1 MLLKEKRWID
11 SRSGKTTRNAP
22 PLRADIRAEGRKR
35 GATMPRKKTTKR
47 QTAAP
52 QKSSAAQFLTY
63 IASTGAGGEKYEIR
77 YEDENIWM
85 SQKMLAAV
93 YGIEIN
99 SINYHIKKIFA
110 DAELDEASVIRK
122 IRITGS
128 DGKAY
133 LVNHYNLQV
142 IIALGFKINNERAVQ
157 FRKWA
162 NEIVSQYTIRGYVMD
177 KERFK
182 KGSPLSSEYFEHL
195 LEDIREIRLSERKFY
210 QKVTDL
216 YATAV
221 DYDGTALRTRR
232 FFATVQNK
240 MHRAVNGLSA
250 AQIIYS
256 RADAAKEHM
265 GLTSWEQAP
274 LGKIRK
280 SDVVIAKN
288 YLKSDE
294 LQMLERMVNAYLEY
308 AESRAMQHIPMT
320 MEDWEKRLDKFV
332 AIWDRPIT
340 MEEVEN
346 VTAEIAQTH
355 AETEFEKY
363 RIVQDRLFMSDY
375 DRYLLELE
383 EKVKS
388 QAGTTPQPP
397 GKPK

>member
-1 MLLKEKRWID
+1 MA
-11 SRSGKTTRNAP
+11 RNDP
-22 PLRADIRAEGRKR
+22 QKHEPVD
-35 GATMPRKKTTKR
+35 
-47 QTAAP
+47 P

-93 YGIEIN
+93 YGVEIPN
-99 SINYHIKKIFA
+99 VAYHLRKIFE
-110 DAELDEASVIRK
+110 DAELEEGRCIKEILIDIPDGRK
-122 IRITGS
+122 F
-128 DGKAY
+128 K
-133 LVNHYNLQV
+133 VKHYNLQV
-142 IIALGFKINNERAVQ
+142 IIALGFKIDNERAVQ

-162 NEIVSQYTIRGYVMD
+162 NQIVGDYTIRGYVMD

-182 KGSPLSSEYFEHL
+182 NGSPLSSEYFEHL

-210 QKVTDL
+210 QKITDL

-240 MHRAVNGLSA
+240 MHLAVNGLSA

-265 GLTSWEQAP
+265 GLTSWEKAP

-288 YLKSDE
+288 YLKDDE
-294 LQMLERMVNAYLEY
+294 LKMLERMVNAYLEF
-308 AESRAMQHIPMT
+308 AEGRARLHIPMT
-320 MEDWEKRLDKFV
+320 MEDWEKRLDKFIS
-332 AIWDRPIT
+332 IWDGPIT
-340 MEEVEN
+340 LEQVEN
-346 VTAEIAQTH
+346 VTSAIAQNY
-355 AETEFEKY
+355 AESEFEKY
-363 RIVQDRLFMSDY
+363 RIIQDRLFMSDY
-375 DRYLLELE
+375 DRYLLALE
-383 EKVKS
+383 EEIKKTDKGDGN
-388 QAGTTPQPP
+388 AKT
-397 GKPK
+397 

>member
-1 MLLKEKRWID
+1 M
-11 SRSGKTTRNAP
+11 A
-22 PLRADIRAEGRKR
+22 
-35 GATMPRKKTTKR
+35 KKKKSNWDNME
-47 QTAAP
+47 P
-52 QKSSAAQFLTY
+52 QKSSAAQFITY

-93 YGIEIN
+93 YGVEIPN
-99 SINYHIKKIFA
+99 IAYHLRKIFE
-110 DAELDEASVIRK
+110 DAELEEGRCIKEFLIDLPDGRK
-122 IRITGS
+122 F
-128 DGKAY
+128 K
-133 LVNHYNLQV
+133 VKHYNLQI
-142 IIALGFKINNERAVQ
+142 IIALGFKIDNERAVQ

-162 NEIVSQYTIRGYVMD
+162 NRIVGDYTIRGYVMD

-210 QKVTDL
+210 QKITDL

-256 RADAAKEHM
+256 RADAEKEHM
-265 GLTSWEQAP
+265 GLTTWEQAP
-274 LGKIRK
+274 RGKIRK

-288 YLKSDE
+288 YLKDDE
-294 LQMLERMVNAYLEY
+294 LEILERLVNAYLEF
-308 AESRAMQHIPMT
+308 AESRAKMHIPMT
-320 MEDWEKRLDKFV
+320 MEDWEKRLDKFIS
-332 AIWDRPIT
+332 IWDGPIT
-340 MEEVEN
+340 VEQVEN
-346 VTAEIAQTH
+346 VTAAIAQSH

-363 RIVQDRLFMSDY
+363 RVVQDRLFMSDY
-375 DRYLLELE
+375 DRYLLALE
-383 EKVKS
+383 EEIKK
-388 QAGTTPQPP
+388 GER
-397 GKPK
+397 GKEGE

>member
-1 MLLKEKRWID
+1 
-11 SRSGKTTRNAP
+11 
-22 PLRADIRAEGRKR
+22 
-35 GATMPRKKTTKR
+35 MPRKRKDGKN
-47 QTAAP
+47 QELDP

-63 IASTGAGGEKYEIR
+63 IASTGESHEKFEIR

-93 YGIEIN
+93 YGVEVPN
-99 SINYHIKKIFA
+99 VAYHLRKLFA
-110 DAELDEASVIRK
+110 DAELDKGSVVKEIL
-122 IRITGS
+122 ITAD
-128 DGKAY
+128 DGKKY
-133 LVNHYNLQV
+133 SVNHYNMQV
-142 IIALGFKINNERAVQ
+142 IIALGFKIDNERAVQ

-162 NEIVSQYTIRGYVMD
+162 NRIVGDYAIRGYVMD

-182 KGSPLSSEYFEHL
+182 SGTPLSNEYFEHL

-240 MHRAVNGLSA
+240 IHRAVNGLSA

-256 RADAAKEHM
+256 RANAEKEHM
-265 GLTSWEQAP
+265 GLTTWERAP

-288 YLKSDE
+288 YLNTEE
-294 LQMLERMVNAYLEY
+294 LEMLERMVNAYLEF
-308 AESRAMQHIPMT
+308 AENRAKLHIPMT
-320 MEDWEKRLDKFV
+320 MEDWEKRLDKFIS
-332 AIWDRPIT
+332 IWDGPIT
-340 MEEVEN
+340 LEQVEN
-346 VTAEIAQTH
+346 VTAAIAQNH
-355 AETEFEKY
+355 AESEFEKY
-363 RIVQDRLFMSDY
+363 RVLQDRLFMSDY

-383 EKVKS
+383 EEIKR
-388 QAGTTPQPP
+388 
-397 GKPK
+397 GKEGQVDSR

>member
-1 MLLKEKRWID
+1 M
-11 SRSGKTTRNAP
+11 A
-22 PLRADIRAEGRKR
+22 
-35 GATMPRKKTTKR
+35 KKKKSNWDNME
-47 QTAAP
+47 P
-52 QKSSAAQFLTY
+52 QKSSAAQFITY

-93 YGIEIN
+93 YGVEIPN
-99 SINYHIKKIFA
+99 IAYHLRKIFE
-110 DAELDEASVIRK
+110 DAELEEGRCIKEFLIDLPDGRK
-122 IRITGS
+122 F
-128 DGKAY
+128 K
-133 LVNHYNLQV
+133 VKHYNLQI
-142 IIALGFKINNERAVQ
+142 IIALGFKIDNERAVQ

-162 NEIVSQYTIRGYVMD
+162 NRIVGDYTIRGYVMD

-210 QKVTDL
+210 QKITDL

-256 RADAAKEHM
+256 RADAEKEHM
-265 GLTSWEQAP
+265 GLTTWEQAP
-274 LGKIRK
+274 RGKIRK

-288 YLKSDE
+288 YLKDDE
-294 LQMLERMVNAYLEY
+294 LEILERLVNAYLEF
-308 AESRAMQHIPMT
+308 AESRAKLHIPMT
-320 MEDWEKRLDKFV
+320 MEDWEKRLDKFIS
-332 AIWDRPIT
+332 IWDGPIT
-340 MEEVEN
+340 VEQVEN
-346 VTAEIAQTH
+346 VTAAIAQSH

-363 RIVQDRLFMSDY
+363 RVVQDRLFMSDY
-375 DRYLLELE
+375 DRYLLALE
-383 EKVKS
+383 EEIKK
-388 QAGTTPQPP
+388 GEG
-397 GKPK
+397 GKEGE